1 VNDDADGRQPE
12 NPFTEGAE
20 GSTDGGPP
28 VWWRRPVKRL
38 LWAWNPTR
46 PRRLTLGF
54 VWVGAGFLALATLGA
69 LPVLFR
75 VGGPTVSTVSFA
87 ALVTAMPA
95 AAMLGGALVTDARAL
110 GHTAGSTPRIS
121 YLAGPS
127 LLLWWLGLALT
138 LGLPADGGRLS
149 TVVLLG
155 YPITIVWLHLS
166 RRPRGSDNSP

>member
-1 VNDDADGRQPE
+1 VNDDADGRQSE
-12 NPFTEGAE
+12 NPFTEGTD
-20 GSTDGGPP
+20 GSTADEPP
-28 VWWRRPVKRL
+28 VGWRRPVKRL
-38 LWAWNPTR
+38 VWAWDPTR

-54 VWVGAGFLALATLGA
+54 VWAGAGFLALATLGA

-75 VGGPTVSTVSFA
+75 AGGPTVRTVSFG

-110 GHTAGSTPRIS
+110 RHTAESIPRIS

-138 LGLPADGGRLS
+138 LGLPPDGGRLS

-155 YPITIVWLHLS
+155 YPVTIVWLHLS
-166 RRPRGSDNSP
+166 RRPRRSDNSP